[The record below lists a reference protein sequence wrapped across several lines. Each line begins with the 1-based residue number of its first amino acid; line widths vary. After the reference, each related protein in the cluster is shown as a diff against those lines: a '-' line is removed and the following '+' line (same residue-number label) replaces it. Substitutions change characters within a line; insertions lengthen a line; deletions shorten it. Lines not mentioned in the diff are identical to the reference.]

1 MIQVDFSNPT
11 MEPMPEGFLDPVTDN
26 TLAAATPGDFDP
38 EIAAEFGGA
47 PESIS
52 TLMNNIADF
61 LHVSD
66 NLITMPLMFL
76 FNLLVTW
83 LVVYC
88 IYYRF
93 SHRRDYYVTYMLFSS
108 GMFVLLWLMQILDI
122 QTGFVLGL
130 FAIFGMIRYRTETVP
145 IREMNYM
152 FLIIAISVINSL
164 SLKAEGLAWYL
175 LLFANAMIVLM
186 AWGFEAWQ
194 ARKRISTKIILY
206 EKIENIKPEN
216 RATLIADIEER
227 TGLKVLDVEI
237 GHIDFLR
244 DVAYIKIT
252 YPLEAGKIH
261 NSIDQMVKYKAQS

>member
-1 MIQVDFSNPT
+1 MPELSNPT
-11 MEPMPEGFLDPVTDN
+11 LEFMDYDPS
-26 TLAAATPGDFDP
+26 
-38 EIAAEFGGA
+38 IAERFGA
-47 PESIS
+47 DDSIS
-52 TLMNNIADF
+52 YLMNNIAEW
-61 LHVSD
+61 LHVSN

-83 LVVYC
+83 LIVYC

-93 SHRRDYYVTYMLFSS
+93 SKRRDYYVTYMLFSS

-152 FLIIAISVINSL
+152 FLVIAISVINSL

-175 LLFANAMIVLM
+175 LLFANVSIILL
-186 AWGFEAWQ
+186 AWAFEAWQ

-216 RATLIADIEER
+216 RAALIADLEDR
-227 TGLKVLDVEI
+227 TGLKVLDIEI

-244 DVAYIKIT
+244 DVAYIKVT
-252 YPLEAGKIH
+252 YPLEKGKIH
-261 NSIDQMVKYKAQS
+261 NSIDQITKFK